1 MHNTRSRSNSLSES
15 GSSTQDYSLGDGGGE
30 NSEKFDTTPC
40 ARECVSMALALV
52 RKSDVCEA
60 TVSST
65 VTATPAVAAA
75 LAQSNC
81 ATETFAPLGC
91 SVGEV
96 ESWKQH
102 PSYPSNIASYRFYSK
117 NGEHQRL
124 SFYEPEI
131 FNANRYSQELNS
143 LEELIHVS
151 QSSSPRDRATK
162 AKLENGDQS
171 YSPNTPETIERS
183 RSGTAKKGR
192 SAEGRCPIRGCDGTG
207 HATGLYSY
215 HRSVSGCPRKDKAS
229 VAELALYHQTL
240 HCPTPGC
247 TGRGH
252 VNDSRSS
259 HR

>member
-1 MHNTRSRSNSLSES
+1 MHSTRSRSNSLSES

-52 RKSDVCEA
+52 RKSDVCET
-60 TVSST
+60 TVTST
-65 VTATPAVAAA
+65 VAATPATAAA
-75 LAQSNC
+75 VAQSNC

-102 PSYPSNIASYRFYSK
+102 SSISSYPTNMASYRFYSK
-117 NGEHQRL
+117 NSEHQRL
-124 SFYEPEI
+124 TFYEPEI
-131 FNANRYSQELNS
+131 FNANRYPQELSS
-143 LEELIHVS
+143 LDELIHAS
-151 QSSSPRDRATK
+151 QSSSPRDRTTK

-171 YSPNTPETIERS
+171 FSPKTPETIERS
-183 RSGTAKKGR
+183 RSGTGKKGR

-215 HRSVSGCPRKDKAS
+215 HR
-229 VAELALYHQTL
+229 
-240 HCPTPGC
+240 
-247 TGRGH
+247 
-252 VNDSRSS
+252 
-259 HR
+259 